1 MTTFSKKK
9 KKDFSLNVIAKTYL
23 QDFNFERYFL
33 ADGCLVKRFLIG
45 GHLSR
50 KLSKKTKSPVSYK
63 SQSISFVVKN
73 GVRIEYYSNTILYFR
88 VFRIKK

>member
-1 MTTFSKKK
+1 MTAFFKKKKKKKK

-63 SQSISFVVKN
+63 STINQFCGQEWCKNRISFK
-73 GVRIEYYSNTILYFR
+73 YYPLF
-88 VFRIKK
+88 

>member
-9 KKDFSLNVIAKTYL
+9 KKKKKKKISLNVIAKTYL

-50 KLSKKTKSPVSYK
+50 KLSEKNKTK
-63 SQSISFVVKN
+63 KN
-73 GVRIEYYSNTILYFR
+73 
-88 VFRIKK
+88 KKN